1 VYLKRYPVEQAK
13 LQAFQHC
20 KQKYYSKYYQNRFY
34 SKKELLG
41 KKNNNAKMQLMQISH
56 AENKTENSYLSSTV

>member
-13 LQAFQHC
+13 LQAFQHW
-20 KQKYYSKYYQNRFY
+20 KQKYYQNRFY